1 MHRTFRF
8 LVLVLALLLT
18 CGQPLGAFAQASGP
32 DPNSPVGN
40 PTPDTGGTG
49 ASPDSGLPAVD
60 NPTYTLTNEKYDL
73 AAVTL
78 DQSEMPSAFGEY
90 GEFHVS
96 VDELKSRYAGQ
107 IDPKEIDIAG
117 FNDYYLS
124 AFFDGKDNT
133 IKVTAISFNTE
144 AGVRAGFALL
154 QDNDL
159 LFPNGTLTVDPA
171 LDGVGRA
178 PGAVTSG
185 YLENGDGTET
195 RIYSV
200 QFRVGSLLLSVE
212 MDSDNGAEP
221 DSSVIDDL
229 AHVLAGRAEDV
240 LDGNEIDGVT
250 YGLGGLIVYPTDM
263 VALFD
268 GYALSDEDFL
278 LRTMNE
284 APNGFESSYSVTY
297 RMSQRAD
304 NPYPIYSMT
313 LAQFDS
319 QRDLADAFQ
328 SPESL
333 MYQYP
338 GIEQIDDPSIDGADG
353 AAAFTYSVNEEVD
366 SVRVF
371 AQAGAFLIIVD
382 IEGSPALDDAITIAT
397 AYAQAN
403 VACVADGEC
412 AAPRGLPG
420 QDESTP
426 TPTDFFGAGAI
437 WRREI

>member
-1 MHRTFRF
+1 
-8 LVLVLALLLT
+8 
-18 CGQPLGAFAQASGP
+18 
-32 DPNSPVGN
+32 
-40 PTPDTGGTG
+40 
-49 ASPDSGLPAVD
+49 
-60 NPTYTLTNEKYDL
+60 
-73 AAVTL
+73 
-78 DQSEMPSAFGEY
+78 
-90 GEFHVS
+90 
-96 VDELKSRYAGQ
+96 
-107 IDPKEIDIAG
+107 
-117 FNDYYLS
+117 
-124 AFFDGKDNT
+124 
-133 IKVTAISFNTE
+133 
-144 AGVRAGFALL
+144 
-154 QDNDL
+154 
-159 LFPNGTLTVDPA
+159 
-171 LDGVGRA
+171 
-178 PGAVTSG
+178 VTSG

-195 RIYSV
+195 QIYSV

-240 LDGNEIDGVT
+240 LDGNQIDGVT
-250 YGLGGLIVYPTDM
+250 YGLGGLIVYPADM
-263 VALFD
+263 TALFD

-284 APNGFESSYSVTY
+284 TPDGFQSSYAITY

-313 LAQFDS
+313 LAQFES
-319 QRDLADAFQ
+319 QRDLANTFNTPD
-328 SPESL
+328 SL

-353 AAAFTYSVNEEVD
+353 AAAFTYSVKDGVD

-371 AQAGAFLIIVD
+371 AQAGTFLIIVD

-403 VACVADGEC
+403 VACVADDEC
-412 AAPRGLPG
+412 AAPTGLPG

-426 TPTDFFGAGAI
+426 TPTDFFGAGAV

>member
-1 MHRTFRF
+1 M
-8 LVLVLALLLT
+8 
-18 CGQPLGAFAQASGP
+18 
-32 DPNSPVGN
+32 
-40 PTPDTGGTG
+40 
-49 ASPDSGLPAVD
+49 PAVD

-117 FNDYYLS
+117 FNDYYVS

-195 RIYSV
+195 QIYSV

-229 AHVLAGRAEDV
+229 AHALAGRAEMCST
-240 LDGNEIDGVT
+240 GIRRRR
-250 YGLGGLIVYPTDM
+250 
-263 VALFD
+263 
-268 GYALSDEDFL
+268 SDL
-278 LRTMNE
+278 
-284 APNGFESSYSVTY
+284 PVSV
-297 RMSQRAD
+297 
-304 NPYPIYSMT
+304 
-313 LAQFDS
+313 
-319 QRDLADAFQ
+319 
-328 SPESL
+328 
-333 MYQYP
+333 
-338 GIEQIDDPSIDGADG
+338 
-353 AAAFTYSVNEEVD
+353 V
-366 SVRVF
+366 
-371 AQAGAFLIIVD
+371 
-382 IEGSPALDDAITIAT
+382 
-397 AYAQAN
+397 
-403 VACVADGEC
+403 
-412 AAPRGLPG
+412 
-420 QDESTP
+420 
-426 TPTDFFGAGAI
+426 
-437 WRREI
+437 